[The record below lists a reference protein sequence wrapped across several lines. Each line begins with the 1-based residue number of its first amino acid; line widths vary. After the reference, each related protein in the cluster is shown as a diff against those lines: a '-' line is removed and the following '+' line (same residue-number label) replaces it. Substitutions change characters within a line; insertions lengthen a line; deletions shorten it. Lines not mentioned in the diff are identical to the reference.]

1 MVDINARFKKKNTQT
16 KLQGDKSGERALY
29 YKLPLIEVRLQFFVL
44 SPSRFVWNHGLNV
57 VTHVTIDFWFGTR
70 PNITEGLRS
79 QKISLKSRP
88 RRQTQAYH
96 PSNAWWQGREQIL
109 KTTASEWDHFRPI
122 TTPTVWIARISKK
135 EVMLSH
141 PVQCKSRC
149 CWSPLI
155 TLGVKTQLTLNLNKV
170 QIVDAR
176 TMTDCWQM
184 TWPFKMNFLH
194 NFFFVSYSMF

>member
-1 MVDINARFKKKNTQT
+1 MVDINARLKKKTHT
-16 KLQGDKSGERALY
+16 KLQGDKPGERALY

-44 SPSRFVWNHGLNV
+44 SHSRFVWNHGLNV

-70 PNITEGLRS
+70 PNIEAILEAFQL

-96 PSNAWWQGREQIL
+96 SSNAWWQGREQIL
-109 KTTASEWDHFRPI
+109 KTTASEWDHSRPI

-155 TLGVKTQLTLNLNKV
+155 TLGVKTQLTLNLN
-170 QIVDAR
+170 
-176 TMTDCWQM
+176 
-184 TWPFKMNFLH
+184 
-194 NFFFVSYSMF
+194 